1 MTLVMMTSANLR
13 ALQHDNNS
21 VDADDVILGGQQQCK
36 KRNTGGCNTMRPQ
49 TTNRDIMMHTFTLD
63 IVLEAQIPQNSDELC
78 QLFVSSPKIQIQ
90 IPKRWWVMSIVR
102 TNLADDGSQIWRWF
116 ADWQPSSFD
125 RELDREK
132 SQKKTQKG
140 KHPQK
145 IYKCHT
151 NTLVLARTEST
162 NTDIVS
168 ITQTHLCS
176 DRGKKS

>member
-1 MTLVMMTSANLR
+1 MSIIRTHPT
-13 ALQHDNNS
+13 
-21 VDADDVILGGQQQCK
+21 VD
-36 KRNTGGCNTMRPQ
+36 
-49 TTNRDIMMHTFTLD
+49 
-63 IVLEAQIPQNSDELC
+63 
-78 QLFVSSPKIQIQ
+78 SPKIQIQ

-125 RELDREK
+125 RELDRKK
-132 SQKKTQKG
+132 SQKG
-140 KHPQK
+140 KHPQKIYDLIPTSLLMQK

-168 ITQTHLCS
+168 ITQTHRCS
-176 DRGKKS
+176 DTDKKSLLHKYIDQNNNNISDGRFSLWTLEGWDEPKNSQSKIKSTNVKTRSGQPPKK